1 MKNRLRYTLPALAL
15 LVSCEQLKDV
25 AAPLGAF
32 AGNLI
37 MAAANNYAPGH
48 GQAVQALLGTL
59 IGAKPDEAGEDLA
72 SPASPEETGKL
83 ELEVALLRQSRE
95 GGRQVLEPMEDG
107 AVLRDGQDVPEAG
120 DRFRIAF
127 RAGQECFVYIL
138 GVDAT
143 GWVTPIFPGAHS
155 EHANPVEGGREY
167 LLPDPSLAFSLNT
180 HRGIE
185 HVYFMASEEARPDL
199 EAILEEFEGKTQ
211 PPPAGEERV
220 SETAVISR
228 GFETETRGR
237 DIVLPAELGTRSVT
251 PSAFLSSEAGT
262 DLVITRWFR
271 HE

>member
-1 MKNRLRYTLPALAL
+1 MRSRRYALPALVL
-15 LVSCEQLKDV
+15 LVSCQQLKDV

-48 GQAVQALLGTL
+48 GQAVKALLGTL
-59 IGAKPDEAGEDLA
+59 MGANSDGGEVDIALPATAAEAR
-72 SPASPEETGKL
+72 KL
-83 ELEVALLRQSRE
+83 ELEVALLRQTRE
-95 GGRQVLEPMEDG
+95 DGRQVLAPMEDG
-107 AVLRDGQDVPEAG
+107 AILRDGKGVPEAG

-143 GWVTPIFPGAHS
+143 GWVTPIFPSMHS
-155 EHANPVEGGREY
+155 EHSNPVEGGREY
-167 LLPDPSLAFSLNT
+167 LLPDPALAYTLNT

-185 HVYFMASEEARPDL
+185 HIYFMTSEEVRPDL
-199 EAILEEFEGKTQ
+199 ESILAEFEGKTQ
-211 PPPAGEERV
+211 PPPAGDERV

-228 GFETETRGR
+228 GFEAETRGR
-237 DIVLPAELGTRSVT
+237 DIPLPADSGTRAVT
-251 PSAFLSSEAGT
+251 PSAFLSSEAGN
-262 DLVITRWFR
+262 DLVITRWFH